1 VRGLGRYFPATF
13 VFLLFCT
20 GFSNTLLPKDLTY
33 AKATVITGK
42 GVTIPVEIS
51 DSPAKRFLG
60 LGNRDSLRVG
70 WGMLFVFEDLKPH
83 SFWMKKMRFP
93 IDIIWLHNH
102 RIVEIAQ
109 RVPPPEGDKEPMK
122 LKPDN
127 PCNFV
132 LEIEAGRAEE
142 LGLAEG
148 QRLRYQF

>member
-1 VRGLGRYFPATF
+1 MRGLGRYFPATF
-13 VFLLFCT
+13 VLLLFCNS
-20 GFSNTLLPKDLTY
+20 FSGTLLSKDFTY
-33 AKATVITGK
+33 SRATVITEK
-42 GVTIPVEIS
+42 GVMIPVEVS

-60 LGNRDSLRVG
+60 LGNRDSLRAG

-102 RIVEIAQ
+102 RIVEIAR
-109 RVPPPEGDKEPMK
+109 RVPAPEGDSVPMK
-122 LKPDN
+122 LKPDH

-132 LEIEAGRAEE
+132 LEIEAGRAEK
-142 LGLAEG
+142 LGLVEG

>member
-1 VRGLGRYFPATF
+1 MRGLGRFFPATF
-13 VFLLFCT
+13 VLLLFCT
-20 GFSNTLLPKDLTY
+20 DFSDILLSKDFTY
-33 AKATVITGK
+33 AKATVITVK
-42 GVTIPVEIS
+42 GVTIPVEVS

-60 LGNRDSLRVG
+60 LGNRDSLRAG

-83 SFWMKKMRFP
+83 RFWMKKMRFP

-102 RIVEIAQ
+102 RIVEITQ

-122 LKPDN
+122 LKPDH

-142 LGLAEG
+142 LGLTEG